1 MPLFAGSRLGRY
13 DIIAALGAGG
23 MGEVYRARDSRLG
36 RDVAL
41 KVLPAGV
48 AADAE
53 RLARFEHEAR
63 IVAGLNHPNIVTL
76 YSVEDEGGIR
86 FLTME
91 LVEGHGLDRQVTP
104 GGLPIARV
112 IELGVALADAL
123 AAAHDKGVVHR
134 DLKPANVMLT
144 NDGRVKVLDFGLAK
158 LADSAHR
165 SRDRTGGDD

>member
-41 KVLPAGV
+41 KVLPAGM
-48 AADAE
+48 ASNAE

-63 IVAGLNHPNIVTL
+63 TVAGLNHPNIVTL
-76 YSVEDEGGIR
+76 HSVEDADGVR

-91 LVEGHGLDRQVTP
+91 LVEGQTLANLVMP
-104 GGLPIARV
+104 GGLPLARV
-112 IELGVALADAL
+112 LDISIPLTDAL
-123 AAAHDKGVVHR
+123 IAAHERG
-134 DLKPANVMLT
+134 
-144 NDGRVKVLDFGLAK
+144 
-158 LADSAHR
+158 
-165 SRDRTGGDD
+165 